1 MQRHIER
8 FRNAKNA
15 KFCCVN
21 SLGYAA
27 SSEIDDVLDWLS
39 EVVGIDRQ

>member
-1 MQRHIER
+1 MRRHIER

-21 SLGYAA
+21 SLGYADPN
-27 SSEIDDVLDWLS
+27 EIEAVLDWLA